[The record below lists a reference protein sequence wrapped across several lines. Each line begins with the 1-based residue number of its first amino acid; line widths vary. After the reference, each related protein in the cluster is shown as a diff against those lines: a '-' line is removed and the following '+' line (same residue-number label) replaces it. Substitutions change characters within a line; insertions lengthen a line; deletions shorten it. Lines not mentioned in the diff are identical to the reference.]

1 MMQPGD
7 QQPEEDEGPDPEP
20 GMVLATGT
28 VIYGAMGG
36 AALLWLWSRDRWD
49 ALAEQAVGEH
59 GPLAASGVGLAIG
72 LVGAWLLNLA
82 FDRLTSLKDIAS
94 AGQRLFARTGDGV
107 AIAFVL
113 ISAVAEELF
122 FRLAVQDV
130 FGLVGSVAV
139 YVLLNS
145 TVGGM
150 RWLLF
155 TLVHALVLGSIVHFG
170 FGLLGSATAHAILN
184 YLSLRRIQ
192 DS

>member
-1 MMQPGD
+1 MSEPGLEPPPND
-7 QQPEEDEGPDPEP
+7 NDTDPEP

-28 VIYGAMGG
+28 IIYGAMGG

-49 ALAEQAVGEH
+49 ALVVQSIGQHGPFVSSAVG
-59 GPLAASGVGLAIG
+59 LIVGLC
-72 LVGAWLLNLA
+72 GAWFFGIALKR
-82 FDRLTSLKDIAS
+82 FTSLQDVAT
-94 AGQRLFARTGDGV
+94 AAHRLFARAGDGV

-130 FGLVGSVAV
+130 FGVVGSVAV

-145 TVGGM
+145 SVGGL
-150 RWLLF
+150 RWIAF
-155 TLVHALVLGSIVHFG
+155 TFVHALVLGLIVHFG